1 MRDMIRGR
9 WLVPVLVLL
18 LPVIL
23 GGCMQSPS
31 PLKAQEFYQKGQ
43 ALEKEGRLDAA
54 AEAYTKA
61 LSSDPQGGLAAEVGL
76 KLAELS
82 EKLGKYDAAVGAY
95 KAVKGLPGS
104 RTVVI
109 SGRKVDAKAEAARR
123 LEAAIVKADRQH
135 AHKIT
140 YRFLDALV
148 AMTGRNPHYSYA
160 LAIFIFTL
168 LVKILMTPLTK
179 SQFAYMQK
187 MNRLQPLMRE
197 IQERYAD
204 RKEEMNRRLMAL
216 YKEHGVNPLGCGFN
230 SMLQMAILIMLY
242 GVIRDYSYQFEKG
255 YFLWI
260 NPALAKVFPN
270 VVGSN
275 LAYPDLPLLVLYAIS
290 MYVSQKVTMLPS
302 ADPQQQQ
309 QQRMMAI
316 MMPIMF
322 LFILRAFP
330 SAFTLY
336 WLIFNVLTTAQQLHL
351 MHRSDLGAAVTARAT
366 ETSAETP
373 ARRPTTKKRRR

>member
-1 MRDMIRGR
+1 MIGMIRGR

-31 PLKAQEFYQKGQ
+31 PLKAQEYYQKAQ

-54 AEAYTKA
+54 VEAYTKA
-61 LSSDPQGGLAAEVGL
+61 LSQDPQGSLAAEAGL
-76 KLAELS
+76 KLGELS
-82 EKLGKYDAAVGAY
+82 DKVGKYDGAVAAY
-95 KAVKGLPGS
+95 KAVANLPGT
-104 RTVVI
+104 RVVTV

-123 LEAAIVKADRQH
+123 LEAAIAKADRQH
-135 AHKIT
+135 AHKPT
-140 YRFLDALV
+140 YKFLDALV
-148 AMTGRNPHYSYA
+148 AMTGRNPYYSYA

-168 LVKILMTPLTK
+168 LVKVLMTPLTK
-179 SQFAYMQK
+179 SQFTYMQK
-187 MNRLQPLMRE
+187 MQRLQPLMRE

-230 SMLQMAILIMLY
+230 SMLQMGILIMLY

-260 NPALAKVFPN
+260 NPSLAKAFPN
-270 VVGSN
+270 IVGPN
-275 LAYPDLPLLVLYAIS
+275 LAYPDMPLLVLYAIS
-290 MYVSQKVTMLPS
+290 MYVSQKMTIIPS
-302 ADPQQQQ
+302 TDPQQQQ

-351 MHRSDLGAAVTARAT
+351 MHRSDLGVAAAPEASAAV
-366 ETSAETP
+366 P
-373 ARRPTTKKRRR
+373 ARRPAGKKRRR

>member
-1 MRDMIRGR
+1 MICTVRGR
-9 WLVPVLVLL
+9 RMMPVLVLL

-43 ALEKEGRLDAA
+43 ALEKDGRLDAA
-54 AEAYTKA
+54 LEAYTKA
-61 LSSDPQGGLAAEVGL
+61 LSSDPQGSLAAEVGL
-76 KLAELS
+76 KLGELS
-82 EKLGKYDAAVGAY
+82 DKLGKYDGAVTAY
-95 KAVKGLPGS
+95 KAVANLPGT
-104 RTVVI
+104 RTVTI
-109 SGRKVDAKAEAARR
+109 SGRTVDAKAEASRR
-123 LEAAIVKADRQH
+123 LETAIAKADRQH
-135 AHKIT
+135 SHKAT
-140 YRFLDALV
+140 YKFLDALV
-148 AMTGRNPHYSYA
+148 AMTGRNPYYSYA

-168 LVKILMTPLTK
+168 LVKLLMTPLTK
-179 SQFAYMQK
+179 SQFTYMQK

-260 NPALAKVFPN
+260 NPSLAKAFPN
-270 VVGSN
+270 IVGPN
-275 LAYPDLPLLVLYAIS
+275 LAYPDLPLLVLYAVS
-290 MYVSQKVTMLPS
+290 MYVSQKMTMIPS
-302 ADPQQQQ
+302 TDPHQQQ

-351 MHRSDLGAAVTARAT
+351 MRRSDFGAPAPAP
-366 ETSAETP
+366 ETSAPAP
-373 ARRPTTKKRRR
+373 ARRSAGKKRRR